1 MVGRGARTGIRAKRE
16 NSSTRRLRPSTSWMI
31 VSVHSATSCC
41 SSPEPPRSR
50 RLRRW
55 ADSWMGVSGFLI
67 SWAMRWATSRQA
79 ATRWAFRSSVR
90 SSKTTTAPVYSPS
103 GPRSAVAEAR
113 SESVAPPRRSWS
125 SCSIAPPFARGA
137 RWTSALTSRKAGPTN
152 TSSRSLPTAPG
163 WARPNIRAAAR
174 LMVVRRPSGSKET
187 TPVVM
192 ASSTVSV

>member
-1 MVGRGARTGIRAKRE
+1 
-16 NSSTRRLRPSTSWMI
+16 MI
-31 VSVHSATSCC
+31 VSVHSATSRS
-41 SSPEPPRSR
+41 SSPELPRSR

-103 GPRSAVAEAR
+103 GLRGAVAEAR

-125 SCSIAPPFARGA
+125 SCSIARTLARRVLVGEAEVGSAERLLRLAEVVGHAVERLDQEAELVAGPGLHLVGEVARGD
-137 RWTSALTSRKAGPTN
+137 L
-152 TSSRSLPTAPG
+152 
-163 WARPNIRAAAR
+163 ARPLGELGDRARDPAR
-174 LMVVRRPSGSKET
+174 EVEPEPRER
-187 TPVVM
+187 
-192 ASSTVSV
+192 